1 MKDQNLCFIGCGNMG
16 RSLIGG
22 LLADGY
28 RADRLCGIDPNP
40 QQREITQ
47 GRFGIEVYEDNPGIV
62 NQADILV
69 LAVKPQQMQAVL
81 TGLAAAVNGARSPLV
96 ISVAAGIRIAAIDL
110 WLGHDLAVIRAMP
123 NTPAI
128 IRTGVTGLYANQ
140 RATPEHRQ
148 QAESLMRSVGA
159 VVWVAVEEQLDIV
172 TALSGSGPAYF
183 FLLME
188 LLERAAAEQ
197 GLPAEQARLLTME
210 TALGAARMVMESSH
224 NAATLRQQVTSPGG
238 TTEAALRVLTQGGI
252 EDLIRQALGAARDR
266 SVELADR
273 FGGGA

>member
-28 RADRLCGIDPNP
+28 RADRLCGIDQNP

-69 LAVKPQQMQAVL
+69 LAVKPQQMQGML
-81 TGLAAAVNGARSPLV
+81 TGLAAAMNGARSPLV
-96 ISVAAGIRIAAIDL
+96 ISVAAGIRIAAIDR
-110 WLGHDLAVIRAMP
+110 WLGHDLPVVRAMP

-140 RATPEHRQ
+140 RATAEHRQ

-159 VVWVAVEEQLDIV
+159 VVWLAVEEQLDIV

-188 LLERAAAEQ
+188 LLERAAMEQ

-224 NAATLRQQVTSPGG
+224 TAATLRQQVTSPGG
-238 TTEAALRVLTQGGI
+238 TTEAALQVLTQGGI
-252 EDLIRQALGAARDR
+252 EQLVSKALDAARDR

-273 FGGGA
+273 FGSDA

>member
-28 RADRLCGIDPNP
+28 RADHLCGIDQNP

-69 LAVKPQQMQAVL
+69 LAVKPQQMQGML
-81 TGLAAAVNGARSPLV
+81 TGLAAAMNGARSPLV
-96 ISVAAGIRIAAIDL
+96 ISVAAGIRIAAIDR
-110 WLGHDLAVIRAMP
+110 WLGHDLPVVRAMP

-140 RATPEHRQ
+140 RATAEHRQ

-159 VVWVAVEEQLDIV
+159 VVWLAVEEQLDIV

-188 LLERAAAEQ
+188 LLERAAMEQ

-224 NAATLRQQVTSPGG
+224 TAATLRQQVTSPGG
-238 TTEAALRVLTQGGI
+238 TTEAALQVLTQGGI
-252 EDLIRQALGAARDR
+252 EQLVSKALDAARDR

-273 FGGGA
+273 FGSDA

>member
-69 LAVKPQQMQAVL
+69 LAVKPQQMQATL
-81 TGLAAAVNGARSPLV
+81 TGLAAAINGARSPLV
-96 ISVAAGIRIAAIDL
+96 ISVAAGIRIAAIDQ
-110 WLGHDLAVIRAMP
+110 WLGHDLPVIRAMP

-140 RATPEHRQ
+140 RTTAEHRQ

-188 LLERAAAEQ
+188 LLESAAVEQ
-197 GLPAEQARLLTME
+197 GLPSEQARLLTME

-224 NAATLRQQVTSPGG
+224 TAATLRQQVTSPGG

-252 EDLIRQALGAARDR
+252 ENLIRQALDAARDR

-273 FGGGA
+273 FGSSA

>member
-1 MKDQNLCFIGCGNMG
+1 MKDHNLCFIGCGNMG

-69 LAVKPQQMQAVL
+69 LAVKPQQMQTML
-81 TGLAAAVNGARSPLV
+81 TGLTAAVNGARSPLV
-96 ISVAAGIRIAAIDL
+96 ISVAAGIRIAAIDR
-110 WLGHDLAVIRAMP
+110 WLGHDLPVIRAMP

-273 FGGGA
+273 FGSGA

>member
-69 LAVKPQQMQAVL
+69 LAVKPQQMRAML
-81 TGLAAAVNGARSPLV
+81 TGLATAMNGARAPLV
-96 ISVAAGIRIAAIDL
+96 ISVAAGIRIATIER
-110 WLGHDLAVIRAMP
+110 WLGHDLAVVRAMP

-128 IRTGVTGLYANQ
+128 IRTGITGLYANQ

-148 QAESLMRSVGA
+148 QAESLLRSVGA
-159 VVWVAVEEQLDIV
+159 VVWVGMEEHLDIV

-188 LLERAAAEQ
+188 LLERAAVEQ
-197 GLPAEQARLLTME
+197 GLPAEQARLLTVE

-224 NAATLRQQVTSPGG
+224 TAATLRQQVTSPGG
-238 TTEAALRVLTQGGI
+238 TTEAALQVLTQGGI
-252 EDLIRQALGAARDR
+252 EQLVRQALVAARDR

-273 FGGGA
+273 FGSDA